1 MSLTDAYLQHAWRK
15 CPAYLLVL
23 FRWNFFSCPL
33 LDRAIAT
40 GGQNHAYAFSDL
52 GCRRGP
58 GGRAGCNPLRPR
70 ISRCRRSTE
79 DRRPAYFTWT
89 GWYVGLNGG
98 GGWGQTNH
106 TATVNA
112 AGLPP
117 VTTNNFN
124 TSGWLGGGTI
134 GYNYQMGQW
143 LVGAEADLDW
153 SNIRGTFNGTV
164 PVAGV
169 GAAAFS
175 LSSQLNWLDTTRVR
189 VGWVWDH
196 ALFYGTAGAAVGG
209 VTATAAASAAA
220 GGLGAAVTAAD
231 TQTRFGWT
239 AGAGVEYAF
248 NNYLSAKVEYMYVNL
263 GTQTQINVDS
273 VKFNTNI
280 VRAGVNLHF

>member
-1 MSLTDAYLQHAWRK
+1 MRTCFLT
-15 CPAYLLVL
+15 LLAAVGL
-23 FRWNFFSCPL
+23 GAALAQS
-33 LDRAIAT
+33 ASA
-40 GGQNHAYAFSDL
+40 ADL
-52 GCRRGP
+52 SMPPIYRGP
-58 GGRAGCNPLRPR
+58 P
-70 ISRCRRSTE
+70 
-79 DRRPAYFTWT
+79 PAYFTWT

-175 LSSQLNWLDTTRVR
+175 LSSQL
-189 VGWVWDH
+189 
-196 ALFYGTAGAAVGG
+196 
-209 VTATAAASAAA
+209 S
-220 GGLGAAVTAAD
+220 
-231 TQTRFGWT
+231 
-239 AGAGVEYAF
+239 
-248 NNYLSAKVEYMYVNL
+248 LSTLAMNA
-263 GTQTQINVDS
+263 NCRS
-273 VKFNTNI
+273 PM
-280 VRAGVNLHF
+280 RPS

>member
-1 MSLTDAYLQHAWRK
+1 MRTRFLT
-15 CPAYLLVL
+15 LVAAVGL
-23 FRWNFFSCPL
+23 GAALTQS
-33 LDRAIAT
+33 ASA
-40 GGQNHAYAFSDL
+40 ADL
-52 GCRRGP
+52 SMPPIYRGP
-58 GGRAGCNPLRPR
+58 P
-70 ISRCRRSTE
+70 
-79 DRRPAYFTWT
+79 PAYFTWT

>member
-1 MSLTDAYLQHAWRK
+1 MRMR
-15 CPAYLLVL
+15 LLAL
-23 FRWNFFSCPL
+23 FAAVGLGAALAQS
-33 LDRAIAT
+33 ASA
-40 GGQNHAYAFSDL
+40 ADL
-52 GCRRGP
+52 SMPPIYNGP
-58 GGRAGCNPLRPR
+58 P
-70 ISRCRRSTE
+70 
-79 DRRPAYFTWT
+79 PAYFTWT

-98 GGWGQTNH
+98 GGGGQTSH

-112 AGLPP
+112 VGLPP
-117 VTTNNFN
+117 ITTSNFN
-124 TSGWLGGGTI
+124 TSGGIAGGTI

-153 SNIRGTFNGTV
+153 SNIRGTFNGGV
-164 PVAGV
+164 PIPGGTAP
-169 GAAAFS
+169 FS

-209 VTATAAASAAA
+209 VTATANASAAA
-220 GGLGAAVTAAD
+220 GGIGAAVTAAD

-248 NNYLSAKVEYMYVNL
+248 NNYFSVKAEYLYVNL
-263 GTQTQINVDS
+263 GTQTQINVDN

-280 VRAGVNLHF
+280 VRAGINLHF

>member
-1 MSLTDAYLQHAWRK
+1 MRMRFLTLFAAV
-15 CPAYLLVL
+15 CPAAALALSASAADLSMPPIY
-23 FRWNFFSCPL
+23 NAPL
-33 LDRAIAT
+33 PT
-40 GGQNHAYAFSDL
+40 
-52 GCRRGP
+52 
-58 GGRAGCNPLRPR
+58 
-70 ISRCRRSTE
+70 
-79 DRRPAYFTWT
+79 YFTWT

-98 GGWGQTNH
+98 GGWGQTSH

-112 AGLPP
+112 IGLPP
-117 VTTNNFN
+117 ATTGNFN
-124 TSGWLGGGTI
+124 TSGGLGGGTI

-153 SNIRGTFNGTV
+153 SNVRGTSNRSV
-164 PVAGV
+164 PIPGGMAP
-169 GAAAFS
+169 FS

-189 VGWVWDH
+189 VGWVWNH
-196 ALFYGTAGAAVGG
+196 TLFYGTAGAAVGG
-209 VTATAAASAAA
+209 VTATANASAAA

-231 TQTRFGWT
+231 TQTRFGWA
-239 AGAGVEYAF
+239 AGGGVEYAF

>member
-1 MSLTDAYLQHAWRK
+1 MRTRLLTFVAVGLGAALAQ
-15 CPAYLLVL
+15 PA
-23 FRWNFFSCPL
+23 S
-33 LDRAIAT
+33 AA
-40 GGQNHAYAFSDL
+40 DL
-52 GCRRGP
+52 SMP
-58 GGRAGCNPLRPR
+58 PIYKAPP
-70 ISRCRRSTE
+70 
-79 DRRPAYFTWT
+79 PAYFTWT
-89 GWYVGLNGG
+89 GWYLGLNGG
-98 GGWGQTNH
+98 GGWGQTSH
-106 TATVNA
+106 TATFGAVGA
-112 AGLPP
+112 PAL
-117 VTTNNFN
+117 TTGNFN
-124 TSGWLGGGTI
+124 TRGGLAGGTI
-134 GYNYQMGQW
+134 GYNYQLGQW

-153 SNIRGTFNGTV
+153 SNIRGTFNGT
-164 PVAGV
+164 A

-209 VTATAAASAAA
+209 VTTTASASAAI
-220 GGLGAAVTAAD
+220 GGLGAAASAAD

-239 AGAGVEYAF
+239 AGGGVEYAF

>member
-1 MSLTDAYLQHAWRK
+1 
-15 CPAYLLVL
+15 
-23 FRWNFFSCPL
+23 
-33 LDRAIAT
+33 
-40 GGQNHAYAFSDL
+40 
-52 GCRRGP
+52 
-58 GGRAGCNPLRPR
+58 
-70 ISRCRRSTE
+70 
-79 DRRPAYFTWT
+79 
-89 GWYVGLNGG
+89 
-98 GGWGQTNH
+98 
-106 TATVNA
+106 
-112 AGLPP
+112 
-117 VTTNNFN
+117 
-124 TSGWLGGGTI
+124 
-134 GYNYQMGQW
+134 MGQW